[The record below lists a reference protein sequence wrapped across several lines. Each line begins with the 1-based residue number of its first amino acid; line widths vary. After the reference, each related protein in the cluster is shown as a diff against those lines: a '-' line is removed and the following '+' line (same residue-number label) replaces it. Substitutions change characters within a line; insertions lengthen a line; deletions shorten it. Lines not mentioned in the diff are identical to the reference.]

1 MRRPRFSLRGL
12 LVFTTLLSMLCYWRD
27 RPRWLANRFVTVIEH
42 HDPLLLDLQPG
53 PDRMAGSTVTV
64 SYDHNAVSVAVG
76 LNSRRAP
83 EGRPLID
90 VCNCREIRSP
100 LVANKCSCS
109 PTWYGLN
116 EFACSGLAPHLSRRS
131 EEV

>member
-1 MRRPRFSLRGL
+1 M
-12 LVFTTLLSMLCYWRD
+12 V
-27 RPRWLANRFVTVIEH
+27 
-42 HDPLLLDLQPG
+42 
-53 PDRMAGSTVTV
+53 GSTVTV

-83 EGRPLID
+83 EARPLID

-100 LVANKCSCS
+100 LVANKRSCS
-109 PTWYGLN
+109 PTWYGMN
-116 EFACSGLAPHLSRRS
+116 EFACSGLAPHLSQLS